1 MKGRVLSLLSEY
13 GLFIILI
20 ALIALSAILSP
31 LFFTTANIKNFIA
44 QASYNGILSVGM
56 TFVILIGGIDLS
68 IGSIVGF
75 ASILYGSLMHGN
87 FFTFMPNEIFI
98 YKGAPV
104 LTPALPLPFDVLFVL
119 LIGAIL
125 GFLTGSI
132 SRRFRIHTF
141 IVSLCMMI
149 FVRGLAVSYT
159 NGQPL
164 FGVPD
169 PISFLAYGEPLGIPM
184 PAIIWVFICL
194 IAVWILRYTRFGRN
208 IYAVGGDEEA
218 ARLSGIQPSLYQIF
232 PLVVSGSLASLV
244 GIIMSGRM
252 GCGDPKIGEG
262 WQTDA
267 IAAVVI
273 GGANLAGG
281 KGGIG
286 GTIIGVLIMGLI
298 NNVMNLLE
306 IDAYPQ
312 QMAKGIIIII
322 ALAIQGLF
330 SARNANE

>member
-1 MKGRVLSLLSEY
+1 
-13 GLFIILI
+13 
-20 ALIALSAILSP
+20 
-31 LFFTTANIKNFIA
+31 
-44 QASYNGILSVGM
+44 
-56 TFVILIGGIDLS
+56 
-68 IGSIVGF
+68 
-75 ASILYGSLMHGN
+75 
-87 FFTFMPNEIFI
+87 MPNEIFI

>member
-1 MKGRVLSLLSEY
+1 MKSKALSLLSDY

-20 ALIALSAILSP
+20 SLIALSALLSP
-31 LFFTTANIKNFIA
+31 LFFTAANLKNFIS
-44 QASYNGILSVGM
+44 QASYNGILAVGM

-68 IGSIVGF
+68 VGSIVGF
-75 ASILYGSLMHGN
+75 ASILYGTLMHGN

-104 LTPALPLPFDVLFVL
+104 LSPALPLPLDIIFVL
-119 LIGAIL
+119 LVGALL
-125 GFLTGSI
+125 GFITGSI
-132 SRRFRIHTF
+132 SRRFRIHSF

-169 PISFLAYGEPLGIPM
+169 PVSYLAYGELFGIPV
-184 PAIIWVFICL
+184 PALIWLIIC
-194 IAVWILRYTRFGRN
+194 IAAIWLLKYTRFGRR
-208 IYAVGGDEEA
+208 IYAVGGDEVA
-218 ARLSGIQPSLYQIF
+218 ARLSGIQPSLYQVF
-232 PLVVSGSLASLV
+232 PLIVSGVLAAAV
-244 GIIMSGRM
+244 GVIMSGRM

-273 GGANLAGG
+273 GGASLSGG
-281 KGGIG
+281 RGGIG
-286 GTIIGVLIMGLI
+286 GTVIGVLIMGLI

-312 QMAKGIIIII
+312 QMAKGIIILA
-322 ALAIQGLF
+322 ALAIQGIF
-330 SARNANE
+330 ATRNSND

>member
-1 MKGRVLSLLSEY
+1 
-13 GLFIILI
+13 
-20 ALIALSAILSP
+20 
-31 LFFTTANIKNFIA
+31 
-44 QASYNGILSVGM
+44 
-56 TFVILIGGIDLS
+56 
-68 IGSIVGF
+68 
-75 ASILYGSLMHGN
+75 
-87 FFTFMPNEIFI
+87 
-98 YKGAPV
+98 
-104 LTPALPLPFDVLFVL
+104 
-119 LIGAIL
+119 
-125 GFLTGSI
+125 
-132 SRRFRIHTF
+132 
-141 IVSLCMMI
+141 MI

>member
-1 MKGRVLSLLSEY
+1 MKGKALSLLSDY
-13 GLFIILI
+13 GLFVILVI
-20 ALIALSAILSP
+20 LVAISALLSP
-31 LFFTTANIKNFIA
+31 LFFTAANLKNFIS

-68 IGSIVGF
+68 VGSIVGF
-75 ASILYGSLMHGN
+75 ASILYGTLMHGN

-98 YKGAPV
+98 YKGATV
-104 LTPALPLPFDVLFVL
+104 LTPILPLPFDIIFVL
-119 LIGAIL
+119 LIGGLL
-125 GFLTGSI
+125 GFLNGVI
-132 SRRFRIHTF
+132 SSRFHIHSF

-169 PISFLAYGEPLGIPM
+169 SISYLAYGEPLGIPM
-184 PAIIWVFICL
+184 PAIVWLIICI
-194 IAVWILRYTRFGRN
+194 IAVWILKYTRFGRR

-232 PLVVSGSLASLV
+232 PLIVSGLLAAAV

-273 GGANLAGG
+273 GGASLSGG

-312 QMAKGIIIII
+312 QMAKGIIIIA
-322 ALAIQGLF
+322 ALAIQGVF
-330 SARNANE
+330 SARNSND

>member
-273 GGANLAGG
+273 
-281 KGGIG
+281 
-286 GTIIGVLIMGLI
+286 
-298 NNVMNLLE
+298 
-306 IDAYPQ
+306 
-312 QMAKGIIIII
+312 
-322 ALAIQGLF
+322 
-330 SARNANE
+330 